1 MWVTLDTRQTAVNI
15 LTCMQN
21 AGYSPKMTAD
31 SLSVSV
37 QSVYYWIRGERI
49 PSYEN
54 LITLSILFQVHLED
68 LLSYKCT

>member
-1 MWVTLDTRQTAVNI
+1 MLVALDTRQTAVNI

-54 LITLSILFQVHLED
+54 LIALSILFKGKIEELI
-68 LLSYKCT
+68 SYQCT

>member
-1 MWVTLDTRQTAVNI
+1 MLVALDTRQTAVNI
-15 LTCMQN
+15 LTSMQN

-37 QSVYYWIRGERI
+37 QSVYYWMRGERI

-54 LITLSILFQVHLED
+54 MIALSVLFKVQLEC
-68 LLSYKCT
+68 LLSYTCT